1 MVAETVA
8 PAFLTDASVDLDQ
21 LLGPRLA
28 ASPEVRGM
36 VMLLREGPWDPESIP
51 ARRRTPLGILVLE
64 GVLARD
70 LGVAGLEATELI
82 GEGDVLDPWTA
93 APADAFLPASASWSV
108 LLAGRILV
116 IDPALMREA
125 AQRPSI
131 LGGLY
136 AGAAR
141 RAGRLAL
148 HQAIAQLPRV
158 ELRILALLW
167 HLAGR
172 WGRVGPEGI
181 VVPLPLSHARLGR
194 LVGSRRPTVTLALR
208 ELAERGHVVRRAD
221 GSWQLGPAAPPVL
234 EGLEETPARRRRKA
248 PSTPDGDASIS
259 LSDGNGNGKHDPI
272 DRMAAELYRHVH
284 EARMQAEAQQA
295 TLPSNL
301 LRLSEARRRSEELR
315 SQSVRLR
322 EQFRALRADR
332 QPGPDED

>member
-1 MVAETVA
+1 MVAETVT
-8 PAFLTDASVDLDQ
+8 PAFLTDASVDLDL

-36 VMLLREGPWDPESIP
+36 VMLLREGPWDPEAIP

-93 APADAFLPASASWSV
+93 APTDAFLPASASWSV

-172 WGRVGPEGI
+172 WGRVGPQGI
-181 VVPLPLSHARLGR
+181 VVPLPLSHARMGR

-208 ELAERGHVVRRAD
+208 ELSERGHVVRRPD
-221 GSWQLGPAAPPVL
+221 GSWQLGSAAPPVL

-248 PSTPDGDASIS
+248 PSTPDGDGNGASS
-259 LSDGNGNGKHDPI
+259 NGNGKHDPI

-301 LRLSEARRRSEELR
+301 SRLSEARRRSEELR

-332 QPGPDED
+332 ELDPVED